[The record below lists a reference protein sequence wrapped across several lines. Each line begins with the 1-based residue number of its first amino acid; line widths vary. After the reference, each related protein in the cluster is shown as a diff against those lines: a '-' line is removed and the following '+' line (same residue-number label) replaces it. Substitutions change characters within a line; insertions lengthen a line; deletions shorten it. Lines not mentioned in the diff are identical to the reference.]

1 MNVIY
6 NLCLVISINGQID
19 LSSVRLSLSLTKIF
33 FQLVS
38 LRLSSTA
45 RYLAGFYTS
54 SKVSI
59 LTDELAE
66 HCKKV
71 KVLPDFLETF

>member
-1 MNVIY
+1 MSVSSCIK
-6 NLCLVISINGQID
+6 GQKD
-19 LSSVRLSLSLTKIF
+19 LSWIRLNLSLTKIF

-38 LRLSSTA
+38 LRLSSAA

-66 HCKKV
+66 HRKIV
-71 KVLPDFLETF
+71 KVLPDFWESF

>member
-1 MNVIY
+1 MSVSSCIK
-6 NLCLVISINGQID
+6 GQKD
-19 LSSVRLSLSLTKIF
+19 LSWIRLNLSLTKIF
-33 FQLVS
+33 FQSVS
-38 LRLSSTA
+38 SAA

-71 KVLPDFLETF
+71 KVLPDFLETFYLLR